1 MLKVSTMKNVVI
13 FVFLIN
19 LVQFYELCQNLVKFM
34 SILSQNIKLLMENYL
49 IYLTAEWMYKVMFK
63 KSFEYLVLM
72 VFL

>member
-49 IYLTAEWMYKVMFK
+49 IYLTAE
-63 KSFEYLVLM
+63 
-72 VFL
+72 